1 MKICL
6 VIANFWPG
14 WGGAERQCQLLA
26 RTLTWHG
33 NEVVVL
39 TRGQRGLPAEERIDG
54 VSVRR
59 TPAFGPGAFRSLVW
73 TLTATAWL
81 RRQGR
86 RFQIAQCY
94 QLLSPSHVGILAHRP
109 GGHATI
115 MRPACSGPFGDIA
128 EVRRLP
134 LTNIRKRLLRRADAF
149 VTLTED
155 IETELV
161 EFGLGGVPFHR
172 IPNGVDAALFSP
184 VSPGEQAA
192 LRAALGLPTD
202 RVLCAFVGRLTRQKN
217 PDLLLETW
225 AMGRWPDTHLVL
237 VGDGPLRN
245 RLEARAASG
254 SLAGHVTFV
263 GARTDVA
270 EYLRAADL
278 LVLPS
283 RAEGMSNA
291 LLEAMACGIP
301 VVASDLPAN
310 REVVGRDG
318 RTGWL
323 VAPGDP
329 AALAGA
335 IERLVKSPSLRREIG
350 AAARVIVQNQ
360 FDIQRV
366 ADRYLSLYASL
377 PSSPR
382 HGSCS

>member
-1 MKICL
+1 VKICL

-26 RTLTWHG
+26 RTLTRHG

-39 TRGQRGLPAEERIDG
+39 TRGQRGLPAEERVDG

-59 TPAFGPGAFRSLVW
+59 TPAFGSGAFRSLVW

-94 QLLSPSHVGILAHRP
+94 QLLSPSHVGILAHRS

-134 LTNIRKRLLRRADAF
+134 LTKIRKRLLRRADAF

-161 EFGLGGVPFHR
+161 EFGLEGVPFHR

-217 PDLLLETW
+217 PNLLLEAW
-225 AMGRWPDTHLVL
+225 SRCERSQAHLVF
-237 VGDGPLRN
+237 VGDGPLRADLEQRN
-245 RLEARAASG
+245 SRLPSPSRVSFTGAVPEAAS
-254 SLAGHVTFV
+254 FV
-263 GARTDVA
+263 
-270 EYLRAADL
+270 RAMDL
-278 LVLPS
+278 LALPS
-283 RAEGMSNA
+283 QAEGISNSM
-291 LLEAMACGIP
+291 LEAMACGLP
-301 VVASDLPAN
+301 VVATDVGGARDVLGGDGKAGL
-310 REVVGRDG
+310 VVPVGSS
-318 RTGWL
+318 
-323 VAPGDP
+323 
-329 AALAGA
+329 AALAEA
-335 IERLVKSPSLRREIG
+335 ITALVDSPALRREIG
-350 AAARVIVQNQ
+350 AAARTVIE
-360 FDIQRV
+360 DRYDMKRV
-366 ADRYLSLYASL
+366 AAQYLSLYADL
-377 PSSPR
+377 I
-382 HGSCS
+382 G